1 MRYNKFTTARLFI
14 ASLLGIFFMGGLI
27 GCTREDN
34 HIVEPEQFNNPA
46 VSLSVSGSSA
56 LTKGGSANEVTIST
70 SELIGED
77 KSGNPLYLNTKREIW
92 SVDDIDAATKVAP
105 STTSTHPLQTTGI
118 GVVVYKQ
125 ENESSLAGTWT
136 LLNPTAVGLKATYS
150 APTWIP
156 SPTINWPNEG
166 KKVHFFVYGPYS
178 DALNSKVTFTATGAT
193 QEPRIVDFEVNTNY
207 ADQIDLLVANNITS
221 DRTPQTLGLP
231 MGAHNL
237 VLSHALSAIRFK
249 VVSGTPKVESIK
261 VKNVYD
267 KATYNMNTGEWTDH
281 STNANEYVINT
292 PTTHTESSDPGYLYF
307 DDVYTL
313 MMIPSQ
319 SGGSSP
325 LPNTASVEI
334 KLEGSSPFVVNISSH
349 DWLAGYSQTYIID
362 KNAVEPGFTY
372 KIDAVTPTMT
382 YQGGT
387 STNGKVI
394 SYRYPVGTDDSDV
407 SARVAVSWTVEGY
420 YPDATSAANKDY
432 NQRLRRGLVGTFVNS
447 FTPTVGSGSTSGESL
462 TLSYQAAVVS
472 NVTTNRPGDAYDAAI
487 AAAPKVGTTT
497 PYNLA
502 GYVVNTDGTITNP
515 NADNTTIMNTANTYI
530 INGAGYY
537 RFPIVMGNGVKNGS
551 LNPEAYPSNFRD
563 YLDREITSP
572 FLNAT
577 GDEQPTDVYVSWMDW
592 DFITVVDKNSVVYGV
607 PGNDIST
614 YFLTNEGSPSTQTI
628 TNGISEIDGNYW
640 VNLHVPTATKQGVAQ
655 LSVRD
660 AKGRVMWSWLIWLTD
675 YNLMTGEGV
684 GEHSK
689 NVKVRPLKR
698 IDIDEGTGALITVM
712 PRNLGFVEKGFIKS
726 SIYSAATPVYVRLEQ
741 SESGQTKILALT
753 RPEKTIEDA
762 QVGYNPY
769 YQFGRPFP
777 QRPGNGKDD
786 SEPSGYGGFYPPSA
800 TRTTV
805 MGPIS
810 LGSSIQK
817 ADFFIQSQNTWV
829 DSYHLN
835 LWDATNVTNYTAFQ
849 YEDMKDVVKS
859 IYDPSPVGYKVPRF
873 MTFTTNIQN
882 DTKYLNT
889 YNYMRGKLNGY
900 PHNANNIVGRL
911 GLYMYVNHYNSTETP
926 GGETLYFPLVGIRN
940 HTSGL
945 MYRMFHHGAV
955 WTAAPNGSL
964 FGRNA
969 YFLSD
974 LNQTAP
980 QNADFRAF
988 GMSVRPVKEE

>member
-14 ASLLGIFFMGGLI
+14 ASLLGIFFMGSLI

-56 LTKGGSANEVTIST
+56 LTKGGSASELSFPT

-92 SVDDIDAATKVAP
+92 SVDDIDAATKVTP
-105 STTSTHPLQTTGI
+105 STTNSHPLQTTGL
-118 GVVVYKQ
+118 GVVLYKQ
-125 ENESSLAGTWT
+125 NNDSDLPGTWT
-136 LLNPTAVGLKATYS
+136 LLNNTAVALKATYS

-267 KATYNMNTGEWTDH
+267 KATYNMNTGEWTNQ
-281 STNANEYVINT
+281 TTTGKEYVINT

-325 LPNTASVEI
+325 LPNTASIEI
-334 KLEGSSPFVVNISSH
+334 KLEGAEPLVVNISSH
-349 DWLAGYSQTYIID
+349 TWLAGYYQTYIID
-362 KNAVEPGFTY
+362 KNAVEAGFTY
-372 KIDAVTPTMT
+372 VMDAVNPTMT

-502 GYVVNTDGTITNP
+502 GYIVNTDGTITNP

-537 RFPIVMGNGVKNGS
+537 RFPIVMGNGVKNGT
-551 LNPEAYPSNFRD
+551 LNETAYTQDGFVDFRGNAISSP
-563 YLDREITSP
+563 YLNGT
-572 FLNAT
+572 
-577 GDEQPTDVYVSWMDW
+577 
-592 DFITVVDKNSVVYGV
+592 
-607 PGNDIST
+607 GNDEPTRAILSWRSDNGGFT
-614 YFLTNEGSPSTQTI
+614 IDVNNPQGSAYGSYAWNYDDWCLKNEGSPSTQTI
-628 TNGISEIDGNYW
+628 TNGISKIDDVYW
-640 VNLHVPTATKQGVAQ
+640 VNFHIPSATKQGIANIVVF
-655 LSVRD
+655 SKD
-660 AKGRVMWSWLIWLTD
+660 GKVMWSWLIWLTD
-675 YNLMTGEGV
+675 WKIGTGDIAFQTLV
-684 GEHSK
+684 
-689 NVKVRPLKR
+689 
-698 IDIDEGTGALITVM
+698 DQIDESAGRLSIKMM
-712 PRNLGFVEKGFIKS
+712 PRVLGLVDCSENVQTKYES
-726 SIYSAATPVYVRLEQ
+726 ATPLYVRLEQ
-741 SESGQTKILALT
+741 SESGLHKVVALERNET
-753 RPEKTIEDA
+753 TINEWYDA
-762 QVGYNPY
+762 FAPTYQWGRFSASWGGKKDPMNDAKEGGYVG
-769 YQFGRPFP
+769 FFP
-777 QRPGNGKDD
+777 SHNGNGYIGRKVSLAESINTSYGFISQSTGGIYSDAV
-786 SEPSGYGGFYPPSA
+786 SEA
-800 TRTTV
+800 TIKKLWNTNETQFRGTTV
-805 MGPIS
+805 STDIKVG
-810 LGSSIQK
+810 
-817 ADFFIQSQNTWV
+817 
-829 DSYHLN
+829 
-835 LWDATNVTNYTAFQ
+835 
-849 YEDMKDVVKS
+849 KS
-859 IYDPSPVGYKVPRF
+859 IYDPCPVGYTVPRLNAF
-873 MTFTTNIQN
+873 MPFLIGIGELDNWGWRNGAKNIES
-882 DTKYLNT
+882 NT
-889 YNYMRGKLNGY
+889 SNAATYYTYWRNSKSDPNYGYTITLPFVSSRGSTGAIEQWQ
-900 PHNANNIVGRL
+900 HNHFWTA
-911 GLYMYVNHYNSTETP
+911 GLY
-926 GGETLYFPLVGIRN
+926 IRSYAR
-940 HTSGL
+940 HFRSDS
-945 MYRMFHHGAV
+945 
-955 WTAAPNGSL
+955 WTWCRPAFGDNMAL
-964 FGRNA
+964 GRNI
-969 YFLSD
+969 L
-974 LNQTAP
+974 P
-980 QNADFRAF
+980 QR
-988 GMSVRPVKEE
+988 EES